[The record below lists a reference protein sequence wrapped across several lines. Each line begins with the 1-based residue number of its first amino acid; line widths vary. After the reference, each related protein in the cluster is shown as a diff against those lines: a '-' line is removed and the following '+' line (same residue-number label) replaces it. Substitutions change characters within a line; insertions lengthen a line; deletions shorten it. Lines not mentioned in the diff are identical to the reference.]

1 MIIKNQFMVPEED
14 KTVIDI
20 QSSDECVNQFKK
32 LSSDDNSEEI
42 ILNSEQMRN
51 DFVNYQQELKEA
63 RRKAKLKFIDD
74 YLEKHS
80 VNDIPIKLYSL
91 LRAIIG
97 DIYDLKEEISRRS
110 SDVKLCN

>member
-1 MIIKNQFMVPEED
+1 MVPEED
-14 KTVIDI
+14 KTVIDT

-32 LSSDDNSEEI
+32 ISSDDNSEKI
-42 ILNSEQMRN
+42 ILNSEQMKN

-74 YLEKHS
+74 YLEKYS
-80 VNDIPIKLYSL
+80 VNDIPIKLDSL

-97 DIYDLKEEISRRS
+97 DIYDLKEENSRRR